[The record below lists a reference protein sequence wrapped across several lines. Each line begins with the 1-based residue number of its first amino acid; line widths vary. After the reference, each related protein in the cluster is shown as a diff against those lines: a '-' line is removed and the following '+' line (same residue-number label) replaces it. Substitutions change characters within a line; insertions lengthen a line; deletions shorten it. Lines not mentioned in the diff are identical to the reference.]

1 MQYII
6 NQLKFTSM
14 KTLELLLKK
23 LNDYPIT
30 QNERPIWVISSDKNT
45 LFYYRMW
52 YHKNPELSLSI
63 EDAMTC
69 KTTSELQEKMGV

>member
-1 MQYII
+1 
-6 NQLKFTSM
+6 M
-14 KTLELLLKK
+14 KTLELLLKN
-23 LNDYPIT
+23 LNEYPKT
-30 QNERPIWVISSDKNT
+30 QNERPLWIMSSDKNT
-45 LFYYRMW
+45 LLYYRMW

>member
-1 MQYII
+1 MQYIT

-30 QNERPIWVISSDKNT
+30 QNERPLWIMSFDKKT
-45 LFYYRMW
+45 LLYYRMW
-52 YHKNPELSLSI
+52 YDRNHELSLPI
-63 EDAMTC
+63 EDAKMC
-69 KTTSELQEKMGV
+69 QTTSELQAKMGV